1 MRAIILA
8 GGFGTRLQSVVA
20 DVPKPMAPIVDK
32 PFLAYL
38 LRYLAQQGI
47 TEVILSVHHLHEKI
61 SDYFQQQYA
70 GINISYAVEET
81 PLGTGGA
88 ICYALQKIASNDPV
102 FVLNGDTFVTLDYKQ
117 MFEQHSHIAA
127 TLTMALREIPDCS
140 RYGHVSVTDNSITG
154 FQEKGI
160 SGPGYINAGVYLLQ
174 KNLFNQVNLPTTF
187 SFESDFVLKQ
197 FQQIKPQAFFAKDY
211 FIDIGIPSDY
221 QRAIKELPALINL

>member
-20 DVPKPMAPIVDK
+20 DVPKPMAPIDGK

-38 LRYLAQQGI
+38 LCYLACQGI
-47 TEVILSVHHLHEKI
+47 TEIVLSVHHLHEKI

-70 GINISYAVEET
+70 GIKIQYAIEDT

-88 ICYALQKIASNDPV
+88 IYYALQKIMSNEPV
-102 FVLNGDTFVTLDYKQ
+102 FVLNGDTFVTVDYKQ
-117 MFEQHSHIAA
+117 MYEQHSHTMA

-140 RYGHVSVTDNSITG
+140 RYGHVSVTDNMITG
-154 FQEKGI
+154 FQDKGT
-160 SGPGYINAGVYLLQ
+160 SGTGYINAGVYLLQ
-174 KNLFNQVNLPTTF
+174 KNVFEHTNLSAAF
-187 SFESDFVLKQ
+187 SFESDFILKQ
-197 FQQIKPQAFFAKDY
+197 FQQIRPQAFFAKDY

-221 QRAIKELPALINL
+221 QRAIKELPELINL